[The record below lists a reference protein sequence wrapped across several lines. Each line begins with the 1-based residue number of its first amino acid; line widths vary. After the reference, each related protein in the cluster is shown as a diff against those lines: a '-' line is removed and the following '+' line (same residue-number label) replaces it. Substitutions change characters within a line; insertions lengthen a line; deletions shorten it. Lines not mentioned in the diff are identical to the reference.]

1 MHNCPSKF
9 SSSLEKPNKFNQCKK
24 TQNFKLLQRYSPFRS
39 PWPSST
45 KKKKPKIS
53 LLYIPNHRINP
64 SNISTQIFLFFF
76 KDPKL
81 FEKRKKKKTK
91 TNLTH
96 RTASCIAMSLWSSI
110 DSSSFKAPQ
119 VYLSFSLFLSLCLT
133 CEGYEHQ
140 VM

>member
-9 SSSLEKPNKFNQCKK
+9 SGGLEKPNKFYQCKK

-45 KKKKPKIS
+45 QKKKKKQPKIS
-53 LLYIPNHRINP
+53 LLYIPNHQINP

-81 FEKRKKKKTK
+81 FEKKKKSK

-96 RTASCIAMSLWSSI
+96 RAASCLAMSPWSSI

-119 VYLSFSLFLSLCLT
+119 VSLLLSISISLFDL
-133 CEGYEHQ
+133 
-140 VM
+140 